1 MTYAIVSGLAISGM
15 YMLLALGFTL
25 LLRVADIINLAHGVV
40 VVGGMYLTI
49 VFVNNFEWQYPVS
62 IPMAIAIGLLPL
74 WLIYELFLRQ
84 ARKEGHRPQI
94 IYTIIILSVAEVVY
108 EMIFGSSLVSLNIP
122 PEAVDILGVTLRAQ
136 TMLGFIVAVVVC
148 IAFFVVFK
156 FTSLGKAIEV
166 AGKYPEGAK
175 VIGLPTERLYRIVWF
190 VGVGMALL
198 AGALI
203 VTSSPASPF
212 LGLDFLIVPVVI
224 SLAARLS
231 FMGTIFAAILY
242 GVGYQVLVFV
252 LTSPA
257 LATVAI
263 YAIFL
268 IVIAFTPA
276 VGQWIDQ
283 ARMRASRMRSKSS
296 RAETPAEKQGVS
308 A

>member
-1 MTYAIVSGLAISGM
+1 MIYAIVSGLAISGM

-49 VFVNNFEWQYPVS
+49 ALVNNLEWQYPVS
-62 IPMAIAIGLLPL
+62 IPVVVIAGLIPL

-94 IYTIIILSVAEVVY
+94 IYTIIILSIAEVVY
-108 EMIFGSSLVSLNIP
+108 EMVFGSDLVRLNIP
-122 PEAVDILGVTLRAQ
+122 PEAVDVFGVTLRTQ
-136 TMLGFIVAVVVC
+136 TLLGFAVAVVVC

-203 VTSSPASPF
+203 VASSPASPF

-224 SLAARLS
+224 ALA
-231 FMGTIFAAILY
+231 TIFAAILY
-242 GVGYQVLVFV
+242 GVGYQVLVFIF
-252 LTSPA
+252 TDPA
-257 LATVAI
+257 QATVAI

-268 IVIAFTPA
+268 VVIAITP
-276 VGQWIDQ
+276 VFGTWIDQ
-283 ARMRASRMRSKSS
+283 SRLRAARKRSL
-296 RAETPAEKQGVS
+296 AEKAQERTVEQGVS

>member
-1 MTYAIVSGLAISGM
+1 MIYAIVSGLAISGM
-15 YMLLALGFTL
+15 YILLALGFTL

-40 VVGGMYLTI
+40 VVGGMYLAI
-49 VFVNNFEWQYPVS
+49 ALVNDFEWQYPVS
-62 IPMAIAIGLLPL
+62 IPVVVIVGLIPL

-94 IYTIIILSVAEVVY
+94 IYTIIILSIAEVVY
-108 EMIFGSSLVSLNIP
+108 EMIFGADLVRINVP
-122 PEAVDILGVTLRAQ
+122 PEAVEILGVTLRTQ
-136 TMLGFIVAVVVC
+136 TVFGFSVAVIVC

-190 VGVGMALL
+190 IGVGMALL

-203 VTSSPASPF
+203 VASQPASPF

-224 SLAARLS
+224 ALAARLS
-231 FMGTIFAAILY
+231 FMGTIFAATLY
-242 GVGYQVLVFV
+242 GVGYQILVYL

-257 LATVAI
+257 HATVAI
-263 YAIFL
+263 YAVFL
-268 IVIAFTPA
+268 VVIALTPV
-276 VGQWIDQ
+276 VGSWIDQ
-283 ARMRASRMRSKSS
+283 ARLNAARKRSLAA
-296 RAETPAEKQGVS
+296 RETEQVETQGVG